1 MEFTT
6 AREHLLDELNLFAGV
21 VDRKPDDGLSVFS
34 NVTFSPIES
43 GCSLVASG
51 GEIGQRSSIEA
62 DSGGEGPISLPLDR
76 LVRWLTAS
84 EGDSVVFEETEEH
97 WIVAKCGGKTS
108 RYPTRVGDPPEVA
121 SPPEQALA
129 VVDADLLA
137 QLLRTGSYAF
147 PVGNEVTVTNAG
159 AQLELEGSQVRTVSS
174 DHSRL
179 AYSAADT
186 GDESG
191 NGEKRLL
198 SLSLKTISQLQ
209 TLARASD
216 GAARVF
222 EKDNHLFFEFGKRL
236 LVCSKLADRLPDY
249 DHVIP
254 RNCPIFVRA
263 NRDLLL
269 SSVRAAI
276 PFAAGEFNRARL
288 EITEEQIQIDA
299 SSVHG
304 EETSVLPIEEARGG
318 PLTLNVNLLHFED
331 FAKSFDSEFATLE
344 FQSPE
349 KAFILRPSDG
359 SGSGQGNDRFDHF
372 CVGMPLV

>member
-34 NVTFSPIES
+34 NVSFTPIES

-62 DSGGEGPISLPLDR
+62 DAGGEGSMSLPLDR

-84 EGDSVVFEETEEH
+84 EGESVVFEETEEN

-121 SPPEQALA
+121 LPPEQALG
-129 VVDADLLA
+129 VLEADLLA
-137 QLLRTGSYAF
+137 TLLRTGSYAF
-147 PVGNEVTVTNAG
+147 PTGNDITVTNAG
-159 AQLELEGSQVRTVSS
+159 AQLELEGSQVRVVSS

-179 AYSAADT
+179 AYSAAETAADSA
-186 GDESG
+186 E
-191 NGEKRLL
+191 GEKKLL

-222 EKDNHLFFEFGKRL
+222 ERDNHLFFEMGKRL

-263 NRDLLL
+263 NRDALL
-269 SSVRAAI
+269 SGVRAAL

-288 EITEEQIQIDA
+288 EITDEQIQIDS

-304 EETSVLPIEEARGG
+304 EETSLLPIEEARGG
-318 PLTLNVNLLHFED
+318 ALTLNVNLVHFED

-359 SGSGQGNDRFDHF
+359 SGKDDDRFDHF